1 MQRGPQ
7 ACRRVGVGIMSLLCS
22 LGSVQTLLPS
32 QHFDPPAS
40 PAPHT
45 PPAEAWLST
54 LASVLGPALTTVIR
68 QGRDQAYPRG
78 QAIPESIRR
87 TLAPFFSR
95 AVLQKV
101 RYSTKWQD
109 ATTGGSLYTLLLG
122 TGAEAVTLVD
132 VIVFRDEQL
141 AADPVLWAHEL
152 THVEQYDR
160 LGIEAFST
168 QYLQQAWVLEHEA
181 IANANKIKRQL
192 SP

>member
-1 MQRGPQ
+1 MQKGPQ
-7 ACRRVGVGIMSLLCS
+7 VRRLIGVGIVSLLCS
-22 LGSVQTLLPS
+22 LGPVQPLLTS
-32 QHFDPPAS
+32 QHFDSPAS

-54 LASVLGPALTTVIR
+54 LASVLGPALTTAIR
-68 QGRDQAYPRG
+68 QGRDHAYPRG

-87 TLAPFFSR
+87 TLAPFFPR

-101 RYSTKWQD
+101 RYSTEWQD
-109 ATTGGSLYTLLLG
+109 ATAEGALYNLLLG

-132 VIVFRDEQL
+132 VIVFRDEQR

-181 IANANKIKRQL
+181 ITKSSKIKRQL